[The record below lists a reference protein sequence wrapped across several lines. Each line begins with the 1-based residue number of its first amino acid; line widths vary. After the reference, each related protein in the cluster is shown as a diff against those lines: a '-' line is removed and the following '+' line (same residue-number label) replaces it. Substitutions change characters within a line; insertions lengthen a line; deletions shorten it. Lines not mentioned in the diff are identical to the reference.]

1 MKERELSANNGG
13 WQRADYTGC
22 DAQPRFRIFNPTS
35 QSVRFDP
42 DGRVIRRYLPQLAQ
56 LSDKAIHAP
65 WMAAPLELQAAGVA
79 LGKDY
84 PHPIVAHDAARL
96 RTLDRYAVVKKLS
109 PTEQN

>member
-1 MKERELSANNGG
+1 
-13 WQRADYTGC
+13 
-22 DAQPRFRIFNPTS
+22 
-35 QSVRFDP
+35 
-42 DGRVIRRYLPQLAQ
+42 
-56 LSDKAIHAP
+56 
-65 WMAAPLELQAAGVA
+65 MAAPLELQAAGVA

>member
-1 MKERELSANNGG
+1 MGQL
-13 WQRADYTGC
+13 QR
-22 DAQPRFRIFNPTS
+22 
-35 QSVRFDP
+35 VRRP
-42 DGRVIRRYLPQLAQ
+42 ALVSHLQLAQ
-56 LSDKAIHAP
+56 LSNKAIHAP